1 MSWLYSQ
8 ALVAE
13 FSEASCSAGE
23 QFARL
28 NSTPIPQAYLPS
40 DKMTAFSRPSRF
52 GMTFAPLTDDL
63 GAELLTWFLEAS
75 HARTSAPQAKEP
87 ESTANA
93 PASGVKWR
101 ELSTRYDPASCSWKT
116 HQCLW
121 EEDLPWSS
129 VTLPRW
135 GLMRDGVCWELP
147 TLERRTSAN
156 DAGLWPT
163 PGAAKA
169 NNDVT
174 LTCSGDGRQKPN
186 KLGWAVAVQMWPTPT
201 AMTNTGG
208 AALCKWGGS
217 GARAQL
223 RKMVTPQELNGA
235 LNPTWVEWLMG
246 WPLGWTDLQPSAT
259 DKYRNAPPLRGAA

>member
-1 MSWLYSQ
+1 MSWLYSR
-8 ALVAE
+8 ALVEEYLAGN
-13 FSEASCSAGE
+13 CSGGE
-23 QFARL
+23 RFAPL
-28 NSTPIPQAYLPS
+28 NSTPTPQAYLPS
-40 DKMTAFSRPSRF
+40 DKMTGFSRPSRF

-63 GAELLTWFLEAS
+63 GAELLMWFQAGFP
-75 HARTSAPQAKEP
+75 ARTSVPQEKAQ

-93 PASGVKWR
+93 PASGAKWR
-101 ELSTRYDPASCSWKT
+101 ELSTRYDPDTHSWKT

-129 VTLPRW
+129 VTLPKW
-135 GLMRDGVCWELP
+135 GSMRGGVCWELL

-169 NNDVT
+169 NNDIS

-186 KLGWAVAVQMWPTPT
+186 KLGWAVAARMWPTPT

-235 LNPTWVEWLMG
+235 LNPVWVEWLMG
-246 WPLGWTDLQPSAT
+246 WPGGWTDLQPLAT
-259 DKYRNAPPLRGAA
+259 DKYRNAQPLRGAA